1 MGRFDALTSLDTK
14 PAQPTSLS
22 EKPAVIQISPAPAN
36 QLASKP
42 ANQQTNKEVKRQTS
56 LPANQFTSKEVN
68 QQVSKETN
76 QQTNKMTREQTTK
89 EKKKYGTYLRED
101 SISAIQMLAVQT
113 KQKDHVILQE
123 IVDLYFSSKK

>member
-1 MGRFDALTSLDTK
+1 MGRFDALTTLDTK
-14 PAQPTSLS
+14 PAQPTPLS
-22 EKPAVIQISPAPAN
+22 EKPTVIQTPPPAN

-42 ANQQTNKEVKRQTS
+42 ASQQTNKEVKKQTS

-68 QQVSKETN
+68 QQINKPTN
-76 QQTNKMTREQTTK
+76 QQTNNMTRQQTTK